1 MVEPIGDRDRVP
13 EAYRSYEY
21 QRALDDFCI
30 TQLLWCIANY
40 SDGDFNATRLSL
52 KAQEAQ
58 NIAALL
64 IEQISSNLKGY
75 VLAGYL
81 NTIRNQETQHRP
93 WVIVRL
99 LPGAKTH
106 TIARFFNR
114 QDADDRI
121 RTLRRYVPQAV
132 FEMMFEPPER

>member
-1 MVEPIGDRDRVP
+1 MVEPIGDRWC
-13 EAYRSYEY
+13 ERSSEY
-21 QRALDDFCI
+21 QQALHDFCI
-30 TQLLWCIANY
+30 TQLLCCISNY
-40 SDGDFNATRLSL
+40 SDGDFNATGLCL

-58 NIAALL
+58 RIAALL
-64 IEQISSNLKGY
+64 IEQVSANLKGY

-81 NTIRNQETQHRP
+81 NTIRNQERLHRP

-106 TIARFFNR
+106 QIARFFHR
-114 QDADDRI
+114 QDADDQV

-132 FEMMFEPPER
+132 FEIVFEPPER